1 MKKILA
7 AVFVLTAFGVC
18 SVVTAADQ
26 TYPADKGP
34 ATIDVS
40 KYPKEQQEAYK
51 VFLDKCSTC
60 HTTARA
66 INSDYATPAEWQA
79 LVDKMHHKRY
89 SGIDGAAQKTITD
102 FLIYDSSV
110 RKKALLAAKLKAAA
124 NPGDSK
130 AASATVSSSS
140 MTTPAAPAKN

>member
-1 MKKILA
+1 MKKILV
-7 AVFVLTAFGVC
+7 AVFVLAAFLVC
-18 SVVTAADQ
+18 APSYAADQ
-26 TYPADKGP
+26 TFPADSGP

-40 KYPKEQQEAYK
+40 KYPKEQQAAYK
-51 VFLDKCSTC
+51 LFLDKCSTC

-79 LVDKMHHKRY
+79 LVDKMRHKRY
-89 SGIDGAAQKTITD
+89 SGIHGAAQKTITD

-110 RKKALLAAKLKAAA
+110 RKKDLLAAKLKAAA
-124 NPGDSK
+124 GQGESK